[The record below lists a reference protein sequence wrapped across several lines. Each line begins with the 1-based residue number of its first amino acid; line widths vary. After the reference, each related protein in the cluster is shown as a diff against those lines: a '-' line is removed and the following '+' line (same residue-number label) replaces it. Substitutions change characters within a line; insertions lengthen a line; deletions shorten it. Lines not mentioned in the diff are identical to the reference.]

1 MVNPDV
7 DGYTKTPNQR
17 KISENAK
24 RRQPT
29 ENQKNT
35 KSEI

>member
-7 DGYTKTPNQR
+7 HVYTEALNHR
-17 KISENAK
+17 KYSSK
-24 RRQPT
+24 RKKQQPT